1 MSLNFLSFRNET
13 VSSDWIDVKCI
24 WICVFSLQGVFSQVF
39 DLQASDFDND
49 DSYQRKGYVLSE
61 VRIILAFCF

>member
-1 MSLNFLSFRNET
+1 MKPSPLIELMLNAF
-13 VSSDWIDVKCI
+13 D
-24 WICVFSLQGVFSQVF
+24 ICAFSLQGVFSQVF